1 MSHLGQHRDDA
12 VEESEGFADTVVTQE
27 TEPATDEQVL
37 RLCQKA
43 GLVKLGHVSL
53 DGTKVGANAS
63 KHKAMSYERMLKTAE
78 ELGVEVEALLERA
91 ETVDSHEDARLGK
104 DVRGDELPFEL
115 QRKKTRLRRIAEAK
129 AGRAV
134 YARKKA
140 IVEPVFGQIKQAR
153 GFRSFLL
160 RGRQKVSA
168 EWKLICT
175 THNLLKLYRALTAAA
190 A

>member
-115 QRKKTRLRRIAEAK
+115 QRKKTRLRRIAENEGRSCGVCPQEGDRRARLWPNQ
-129 AGRAV
+129 AGQGV
-134 YARKKA
+134 SFFPLARPSK
-140 IVEPVFGQIKQAR
+140 GQR
-153 GFRSFLL
+153 
-160 RGRQKVSA
+160 
-168 EWKLICT
+168 
-175 THNLLKLYRALTAAA
+175 
-190 A
+190 